1 MQLLYIG
8 FLGGLGCVSRYLVT
22 AWTQHLFGRDFPYGT
37 LLVNVAGSLFLGL
50 LLTLGFR
57 SLPLSQELRLGL
69 SVGFLGGFTTFSAF
83 SYQTWMLLEEGSFWS
98 AGINIFLNVALCLAG
113 VFIGAIVGRQLV
125 G

>member
-22 AWTQHLFGRDFPYGT
+22 VWTQHLFGRDFPYGT

-98 AGINIFLNVALCLAG
+98 AGINIFLNVVLCLVG